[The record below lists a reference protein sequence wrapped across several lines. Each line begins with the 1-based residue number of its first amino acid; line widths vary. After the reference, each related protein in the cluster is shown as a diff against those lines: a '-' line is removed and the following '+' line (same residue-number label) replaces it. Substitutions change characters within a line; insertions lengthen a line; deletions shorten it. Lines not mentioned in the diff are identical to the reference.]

1 MFILFVMEVKDLDE
15 VIEIVN
21 FIGYGLI
28 SVLELLDERE
38 WEYYLEC
45 IEVGNIYIN
54 KFIIGVIV
62 LR

>member
-1 MFILFVMEVKDLDE
+1 M
-15 VIEIVN
+15 IEIVN

-28 SVLELLDERE
+28 SVLEFLDERE

-62 LR
+62 LC

>member
-1 MFILFVMEVKDLDE
+1 M
-15 VIEIVN
+15 IEIVN
-21 FIGYGLI
+21 FIGYGLM
-28 SVLELLDERE
+28 SVLEFLDERE
-38 WEYYLEC
+38 WEYYLKR